1 MRISALTSCAD
12 QATRWNVPENDIDKA
27 VKMARRK
34 TDGRRLTILDIAR
47 EAGVSKSTVS
57 LVLQGSHA
65 IRPETRE
72 RVQQAIDRIGYIY
85 HRGAANLRRQRSD
98 MVGMVINDLTNPF
111 FAELA
116 AGIEHGLQR
125 AGIVPFLANTS
136 ENPIRQVE
144 VIRLMREHGAVG
156 FILCPALGTDHG
168 IMDEI
173 EAWHLPI
180 VTVMRRAPGSR
191 SISVMPDN
199 RRGALRAVQ
208 HLIRL
213 GHRRI
218 AFLGGR
224 DGMVVHEERCA
235 GYRGALDAAGLAHD
249 PSLVVE
255 CAPSRQG
262 GRDALTT
269 VLATA
274 EPPSAALCFN
284 DVVAFG
290 VLDCLAERG
299 LTAGSDFAVVG
310 FDDVEAAARAVPP
323 LTTVRVDSH
332 GLGEKAAQLLL
343 QKIAAPSA
351 AVPDFTGE
359 TLLVVRVSC
368 GAPQRSGNQRDVA

>member
-1 MRISALTSCAD
+1 
-12 QATRWNVPENDIDKA
+12 
-27 VKMARRK
+27 
-34 TDGRRLTILDIAR
+34 
-47 EAGVSKSTVS
+47 VS
-57 LVLQGSHA
+57 LVLQGSKA
-65 IRPETRE
+65 IRPETQD
-72 RVQQAIDRIGYIY
+72 RVHQAIDRTGYIY
-85 HRGAANLRRQRSD
+85 HRGAANLRRQKSD
-98 MVGMVINDLTNPF
+98 VVGMVINDLTNPF
-111 FAELA
+111 FAELT

-136 ENPIRQVE
+136 ENPIRQIE
-144 VIRLMREHGAVG
+144 VFRLMREHGAVG
-156 FILCPALGTDHG
+156 FILCPAIGTDRE
-168 IMDEI
+168 IMAEI

-191 SISVMPDN
+191 AISVMPDN

-208 HLIRL
+208 HLLRL

-218 AFLGGR
+218 AFLGGLE
-224 DGMVVHEERCA
+224 GMVVHEERCA
-235 GYRGALDAAGLAHD
+235 GYRAALQAAGLGND
-249 PSLVVE
+249 SSLIVE

-274 EPPSAALCFN
+274 EPPTAALCFN

-299 LTAGSDFAVVG
+299 LMAGGDFAVVG

-343 QKIAAPSA
+343 QKIAAPAA

-368 GAPQRSGNQRDVA
+368 GAPQPSGNQRDVA